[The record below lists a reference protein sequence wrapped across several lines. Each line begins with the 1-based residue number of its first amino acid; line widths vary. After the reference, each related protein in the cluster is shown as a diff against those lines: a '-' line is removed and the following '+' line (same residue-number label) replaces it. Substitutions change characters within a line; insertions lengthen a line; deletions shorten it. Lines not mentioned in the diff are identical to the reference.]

1 MTKGGSM
8 VEIDPSRSMTDQ
20 ELVAWFCLSTQP
32 KHEHIAAA
40 RLRQLEAL
48 EVFCPRI
55 RFRRNTKRGAVWF
68 SEALFP
74 GYIFARFDFQACFRQ
89 VRSSPGVR
97 GIVHFGE
104 KYPVIEAD
112 VVDEVRHHVSDG
124 ETILSPALTVGD
136 SVTVAG
142 GMFHG
147 LSSVVHQLLPARERV
162 CVLLEFL
169 GRTTTVEL
177 HVSRV
182 VPKHTHPLLH

>member
-1 MTKGGSM
+1 MFEICAFPSM
-8 VEIDPSRSMTDQ
+8 SDHD
-20 ELVAWFCLSTQP
+20 LVAWFCLSAQP

-40 RLRQLEAL
+40 RLRQLEEI

-55 RFRRNTKRGAVWF
+55 RFRRNTRRGAVWF

-74 GYIFARFDFQACFRQ
+74 GYLFARFDFQARFRQ

-104 KYPVIEAD
+104 KYPVIAPEI
-112 VVDEVRHHVSDG
+112 VDEVRRHVSDG
-124 ETILSPALTVGD
+124 ETIISPELAVGD
-136 SVTVAG
+136 SVTIAG

-147 LSSVVHQLLPARERV
+147 LNSVIHQLLPARERV
-162 CVLLEFL
+162 CVLLDFL

-177 HVSRV
+177 HTMNV
-182 VPKHTHPLLH
+182 VRDYTHPLHARN